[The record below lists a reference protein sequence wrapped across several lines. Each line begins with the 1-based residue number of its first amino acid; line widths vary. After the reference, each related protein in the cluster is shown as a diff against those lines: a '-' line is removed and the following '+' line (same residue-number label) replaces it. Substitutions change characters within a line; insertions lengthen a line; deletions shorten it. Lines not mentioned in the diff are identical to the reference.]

1 VPGRARTGRAGR
13 EGSVLM
19 TELERPPRLPPRWF
33 IRLFWQ
39 LHRAV
44 IRVTGG
50 RLGLWL
56 PTKRW
61 GTVRLTTTGRRTGQP
76 RHVIL
81 GYFEDGPNLVTLAM
95 NGWGPAEPAWWL
107 NLQAHPEAR
116 AELAGSQ
123 LAVTGRAAHGEER
136 ERLWARWAEIDKDLD
151 AYAARRPH
159 ETAVVVLE
167 PVPSTR
173 AG

>member
-1 VPGRARTGRAGR
+1 
-13 EGSVLM
+13 M
-19 TELERPPRLPPRWF
+19 TDDQQRPPRLQPRWF

-44 IRVTGG
+44 FRITRGH
-50 RLGLWL
+50 LGLWR
-56 PTKRW
+56 PKGTRW
-61 GTVRLTTTGRRTGQP
+61 GTLRLTTTGRRTGQP

-81 GYFEDGPNLVTLAM
+81 GYVEDGPNYVTLAM
-95 NGWGPAEPAWWL
+95 NGWDPAEPAWWL
-107 NLQAHPEAR
+107 NLQANPQAE
-116 AELAGSQ
+116 AELPGARCT
-123 LAVTGRAAHGEER
+123 VTGRAAHGEER
-136 ERLWARWAEIDKDLD
+136 ERLWARWGEIDKDLD
-151 AYAARRPH
+151 GYAARRPH